1 MNFIKSPQDMLF
13 EEAGMRPASPGP
25 FNTPQQAMLDRTIP
39 QPLMPMFAQPSP
51 ADMQAMM
58 IAMGQTPQQFKD
70 GGAAREISPV
80 KRFAKK
86 LMWPAAITGL
96 LAPDI
101 VQAAEEAKEGKYGE
115 AAGTAGL
122 IASGFLP
129 GPLQALLLGLTPGEL
144 GKGTLDSL
152 YEERVPGSVLPARIN
167 PTDLR

>member
-25 FNTPQQAMLDRTIP
+25 FNTPQQVMLDRTIP

-51 ADMQAMM
+51 SDMQAQLV
-58 IAMGQTPQQFKD
+58 AMGQTPPQFKD
-70 GGAAREISPV
+70 GGEV

-86 LMWPAAITGL
+86 LIWPATLTGL
-96 LAPDI
+96 FASDI
-101 VQAAEEAKEGKYGE
+101 AQAAQEAKEGKYGE

-167 PTDLR
+167 PNDLR

>member
-1 MNFIKSPQDMLF
+1 
-13 EEAGMRPASPGP
+13 MRPASPGL
-25 FNTPQQAMLDRTIP
+25 FNTPQQALLDRTIP
-39 QPLMPMFAQPSP
+39 KPMLPMFAQPSP
-51 ADMQAMM
+51 ANMQAQMV
-58 IAMGQTPQQFKD
+58 AMGQTPPQFKD
-70 GGAAREISPV
+70 GGSA

-86 LMWPAAITGL
+86 LIWPAALTGL

-101 VQAAEEAKEGKYGE
+101 AQAAEEAKEGKYGE

-167 PTDLR
+167 PNDLR

>member
-1 MNFIKSPQDMLF
+1 MNFIKTPQDMLF
-13 EEAGMRPASPGP
+13 EEAGMRPASPGL

-39 QPLMPMFAQPSP
+39 QPMMPLFAQPSP
-51 ADMQAMM
+51 ADMRAMM
-58 IAMGQTPQQFKD
+58 VAMGQTPQQFKE
-70 GGAAREISPV
+70 GGKA

-86 LMWPAAITGL
+86 LIWPAAITGL

-101 VQAAEEAKEGKYGE
+101 VQAAEEAQEGKYGE

-167 PTDLR
+167 PNDLR